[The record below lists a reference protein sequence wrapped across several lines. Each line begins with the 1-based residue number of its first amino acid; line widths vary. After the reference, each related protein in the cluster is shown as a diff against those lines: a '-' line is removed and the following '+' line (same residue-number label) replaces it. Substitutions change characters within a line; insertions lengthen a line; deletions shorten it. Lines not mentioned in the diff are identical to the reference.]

1 MKMRL
6 FFSRTKLIFISF
18 FAFGL
23 LNNILYVV
31 ILSAAVDLVGAHVP
45 KATVLLADIVP
56 SFLIKLTAPF
66 FIQWVSYHHRILLLV
81 GLSSIGMLLI
91 GLSSQG
97 RLTTK
102 ITGICMAS
110 LSSGLGELTF
120 LQLTHFYDRGCS
132 ITGFSSGTGSAG
144 LLGSFIFMFLTSV
157 LNVKTWLVLVLF
169 ALLPVAFLFVFYG
182 ILPTMEVKVM
192 DVENEAVEDQIQEY
206 FVKKPLSLKIVTHV
220 SSTVEKAAPLF
231 FPYMLPLGLVYICE
245 YVINQGISPTLL
257 FPLESVPS
265 WLLSSYRDFYVVYGF
280 LYQLGVFF
288 SRSSVLFG
296 IRIKNL
302 YLLALLQAFNV
313 ILVTF
318 QSLYD
323 LPFTSLWTF
332 SFLIFYEGLL
342 GGSLYVNTFMSVS
355 EQMPAHIR
363 EFSMGCV
370 GISDTF
376 GVMVAGCISWFI
388 EPFFCQLQVKRGKD
402 WCTIG

>member
-1 MKMRL
+1 MPFL
-6 FFSRTKLIFISF
+6 FRRSRLIFISF

-31 ILSAAVDLVGAHVP
+31 ILSAAVDLVGAQVP

-66 FIQWVSYHHRILLLV
+66 FIQWVSYHHRILILV

-91 GLSSQG
+91 GFSSQE

-102 ITGICMAS
+102 IAGICMAS
-110 LSSGLGELTF
+110 LSSGLGEFTF
-120 LQLTHFYDRGCS
+120 LQLTHFYDRGSS
-132 ITGFSSGTGSAG
+132 IAGFSSGTGSAG
-144 LLGSFIFMFLTSV
+144 LLGSFVYMFLTSV
-157 LNVKTWLVLVLF
+157 LNVKTWLVLIIF
-169 ALLPVAFLFVFYG
+169 ALLPLAFLFVFYG
-182 ILPTMEVKVM
+182 VLPTMEVKVM
-192 DVENEAVEDQIQEY
+192 DVESEAGDDQIQGY
-206 FVKKPLSLKIVTHV
+206 FAKKPLSRKVVNHF
-220 SSTVEKAAPLF
+220 SGTVNKAASLF

-288 SRSSVLFG
+288 SRSSVSLG

-302 YLLALLQAFNV
+302 YLLAILQAFNV
-313 ILVTF
+313 IIVTF

-323 LPFTSLWTF
+323 SPFASLLTL

-342 GGSLYVNTFMSVS
+342 GGFLYVNTFMSVS
-355 EQMPAHIR
+355 EQMPAHMR

-388 EPFFCQLQVKRGKD
+388 EPFLCQLQVKRGKD